1 MRDLETAEL
10 FESIVIRLGDDDILF
25 GLKSRM
31 DLVNQNIRTEIHPTS
46 AAQSGKV
53 DLPSASYN
61 LTRDEKRAVC

>member
-31 DLVNQNIRTEIHPTS
+31 DLVNQNIRTEIHPTICT
-46 AAQSGKV
+46 V
-53 DLPSASYN
+53 PPPSTVTLLFFSTKNYPKI
-61 LTRDEKRAVC
+61 D